1 MSQRKSA
8 QRGQCFIG
16 FTWSHRS
23 PLLLYGL
30 HYKRSGRTSEERKG
44 RLPMSG
50 TTCLSGCRMLHL
62 PRGTGSSR
70 EERFWLRSCLTLLN
84 LKDFVYS
91 LDWRVPTTYQ
101 KEREKVCMVLVLPW
115 TPWGPTHFKVVEPSS
130 FKADVVEYRT
140 SSIKMLTIVWCG
152 HYFAAFS
159 PVCKCSVEE
168 IKTEQGGVKED
179 NVSEGITRRIFP
191 FFSHQMSKLN

>member
-1 MSQRKSA
+1 MGSITKGVAEPR
-8 QRGQCFIG
+8 
-16 FTWSHRS
+16 
-23 PLLLYGL
+23 
-30 HYKRSGRTSEERKG
+30 RKG
-44 RLPMSG
+44 RGGCRCSG

-70 EERFWLRSCLTLLN
+70 EERFWLCSCLTLLN

-115 TPWGPTHFKVVEPSS
+115 TPWGPTHFKVV
-130 FKADVVEYRT
+130 VEYRT
-140 SSIKMLTIVWCG
+140 TSLKMLTIVWCG

-159 PVCKCSVEE
+159 PVGKCSVEE

-179 NVSEGITRRIFP
+179 NVCEGITWRIFP